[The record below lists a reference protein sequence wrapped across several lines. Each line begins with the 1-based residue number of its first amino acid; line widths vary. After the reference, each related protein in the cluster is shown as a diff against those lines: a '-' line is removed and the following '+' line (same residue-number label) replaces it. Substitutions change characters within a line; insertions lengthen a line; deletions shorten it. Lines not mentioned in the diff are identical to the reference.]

1 MILYKK
7 NHISEVEW
15 EYYKSSR
22 YYMPALKTSKT
33 RGDAKAFCGSLGGHL
48 VALETPEENDYITSL
63 VFQTGRSI
71 VFLESGFDGP
81 PK

>member
-1 MILYKK
+1 MPTLNTTK
-7 NHISEVEW
+7 NRE
-15 EYYKSSR
+15 
-22 YYMPALKTSKT
+22 
-33 RGDAKAFCGSLGGHL
+33 DAKAFCASLGGHL

-71 VFLESGFDGP
+71 VFLKSGFDGP